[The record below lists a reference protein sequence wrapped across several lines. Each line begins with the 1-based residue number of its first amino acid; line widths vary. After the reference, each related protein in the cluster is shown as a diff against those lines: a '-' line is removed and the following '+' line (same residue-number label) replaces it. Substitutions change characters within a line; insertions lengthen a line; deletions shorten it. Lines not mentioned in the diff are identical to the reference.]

1 MSTENLIKRI
11 EKISIENIVESES
24 VINRFY
30 IDNEFNE
37 SPNKPKKFF
46 ITKIRLNFYQ
56 LWCMFG
62 QIPVIHTKGKCKYEW
77 IIKQE
82 NSDRI
87 FSIYDWNNKSDLLNT
102 KQWYIRSNTQ
112 DDPSDFLEVLSDAI
126 ECYNKYYKHHM
137 EHSNFMNDDENF
149 DIETRDIETSENFD
163 ELSDALKQIKNNFI
177 YHKYILQ
184 TL

>member
-11 EKISIENIVESES
+11 EKISIENKVESE
-24 VINRFY
+24 INVFY
-30 IDNEFNE
+30 IDNEYE
-37 SPNKPKKFF
+37 SPNEPKKFF

-137 EHSNFMNDDENF
+137 ENSNFMNDD
-149 DIETRDIETSENFD
+149 DIEIDEDSD
-163 ELSDALKQIKNNFI
+163 ELSDVLKQIKNNFI